1 MTTAFSGDTSL
12 RVIASLHRDRVNL
25 DLKTV
30 DICFLVA
37 LHARADQSGLTCF
50 EEDVLLDV
58 FEQVCDAVEADA
70 ENVAKRATHAIQRL
84 RDQRLLARVDGAGVI
99 RAGEYALTQ
108 LALGIVRFFQAD
120 EALTRESLTLLTKT
134 LLASLADVKA
144 TARQSTTSD
153 EWREGVIGPLRVTV
167 GDLVGGIERRQRGLD
182 LQQEAVQQRISELLQ
197 EDWFGAVDQC
207 QLLLDE
213 TTTTLAE
220 LNTVLLSD
228 TNQIQALLSDI
239 EHLAAAAGMSDAE
252 QTVHRVGE
260 QVDRV
265 AAWGGARQRAWSE
278 YYQYVHR
285 FLRDVVRLDPDRA
298 ISERLRNQLADW
310 PNRRFYLVAA
320 HTPPI
325 RLLRESAHRV
335 VRPPVR
341 QPRRDREN
349 EIEDV
354 IPEADIVTL
363 DDRVRQSL
371 ANGSTTLVDVL
382 SHVLPEVPAPYRY
395 VSVGRVAW
403 QVANEARP
411 RSPREREWA
420 LTVDEIE
427 VENWHLSN
435 GQTPHSDDAS
445 GGSS

>member
-1 MTTAFSGDTSL
+1 MNDNFL
-12 RVIASLHRDRVNL
+12 RVIASLHRDGVNL

-70 ENVAKRATHAIQRL
+70 DNVAKRATHAIQRL
-84 RDQRLLARVDGAGVI
+84 RDQRLLARVDGAGVV

-108 LALGIVRFFQAD
+108 LALGIVRFYQAD

-134 LLASLADVKA
+134 LLASLAEAKA
-144 TARQSTTSD
+144 TAKQATTSQQ
-153 EWREGVIGPLRVTV
+153 WREGVIGPLRVTV

-182 LQQEAVQQRISELLQ
+182 LQQEQVQKRISELLQ
-197 EDWFGAVDQC
+197 QDWFRSVDQC
-207 QLLLDE
+207 QSLLDE
-213 TTTTLAE
+213 TTSTLAE

-228 TNQIQALLSDI
+228 TNQIQAVLSDI
-239 EHLAAAAGMSDAE
+239 EQLAAAAGMTDAE

-265 AAWGGARQRAWSE
+265 AAWGGARQRAWSD

-310 PNRRFYLVAA
+310 PNRSFYWVTACS
-320 HTPPI
+320 PSI
-325 RLLRESAHRV
+325 RLLRESEDRV
-335 VRPPVR
+335 VRPPVW
-341 QPRRDREN
+341 QPTRDRESQ
-349 EIEDV
+349 IEDV
-354 IPEADIVTL
+354 MPESEIMTL
-363 DDRVRQSL
+363 EERVRRALAQSP
-371 ANGSTTLVDVL
+371 GTLVAVL
-382 SHVLPEVPAPYRY
+382 EDVLPEVPPTHRY

-403 QVANEARP
+403 QVAHEMRP
-411 RSPREREWA
+411 KSPRERDWA
-420 LTVDEIE
+420 SILDAIE
-427 VENWHLSN
+427 VEDWRLGN
-435 GQTPHSDDAS
+435 GHTDHTDDKPGKAS
-445 GGSS
+445 